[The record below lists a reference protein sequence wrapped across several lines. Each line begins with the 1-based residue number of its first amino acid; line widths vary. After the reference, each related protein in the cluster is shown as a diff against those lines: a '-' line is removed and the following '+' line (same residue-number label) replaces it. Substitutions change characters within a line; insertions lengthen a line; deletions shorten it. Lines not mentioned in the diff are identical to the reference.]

1 MLASEAEFG
10 PAQSCFWH
18 QVSLTYCKVRG
29 VLEYCHGSLSD
40 TRGSGISDA
49 VLKHSVRQYITTRA
63 PSDWNRSVDCGAVCD
78 RMGSASAPPKTPL
91 NSLTLSFAH
100 FLTIVR
106 TSSSSRTCDRP
117 TLCGWCFTLLPYTM
131 ASLNSSTMVLW
142 MALQKSSTVHAV
154 FLNTTGAV

>member
-1 MLASEAEFG
+1 MLAGETERGLAR
-10 PAQSCFWH
+10 SCFWC
-18 QVSLTYCKVRG
+18 QVSLTYCKVGGVLWYCNDSFHIRG
-29 VLEYCHGSLSD
+29 VQVFRMRFETFRETNITMRTLSTGID
-40 TRGSGISDA
+40 AWAVGRLVSG
-49 VLKHSVRQYITTRA
+49 
-63 PSDWNRSVDCGAVCD
+63 WG
-78 RMGSASAPPKTPL
+78 ASALPETPL
-91 NSLTLSFAH
+91 NCLTLSFAH

-154 FLNTTGAV
+154 FLSTTGAV